1 MMNQLYTGTPS
12 SRRNVALPSALTT
25 AGELVLVGGIPAV
38 TLDSYQAVVT
48 GATVLMN
55 GSFNLFVISRLAN
68 SPLVTT
74 SIKPGDRLYASG
86 GTLDSTT
93 NVRYGMT
100 IDANPSGTFIGFYD
114 PTQAAMTAGA
124 GATVGVLL
132 GVLGA

>member
-12 SRRNVALPSALTT
+12 SRRNIALPSSVL
-25 AGELVLVGGIPAV
+25 AGDFVLVGQIPAV
-38 TLDSYQAVVT
+38 ALDAYQSVVL
-48 GATVLMN
+48 GATVLTN

-68 SPLVTT
+68 SPLVNT
-74 SIKPGDRLYASG
+74 SIKPGDKLYASG
-86 GTLDSTT
+86 GTLDATT

-114 PTQAAMTAGA
+114 PTQAAMTSGA